1 MELIQKSNF
10 RIHGMFFSTIVLRK
24 IKTRHT
30 LKKAC
35 ISCYLAIITPRI
47 YATKS
52 VIKKIV
58 SKFSKNEGE
67 GRGQRPYEI
76 FPKIHSIW

>member
-1 MELIQKSNF
+1 MIGPGSDKNQNKTHFEE
-10 RIHGMFFSTIVLRK
+10 GMHFMLSGHHNSSHICNQ
-24 IKTRHT
+24 ICH
-30 LKKAC
+30 
-35 ISCYLAIITPRI
+35 
-47 YATKS
+47 
-52 VIKKIV
+52 KKIV